1 MFPLAFMIF
10 IYLPPEVKRKMFHI
24 KKKMKESEK
33 KATSEICHNFYT
45 SNKNNFG
52 CVRNK
57 KIKNTKF
64 TSSNS
69 ILFKIFSKNYMKL
82 SKTKHPNLLH
92 HFFPIIL
99 LKALIPQII
108 PLSTSRKALVNRVN
122 RLIFECN
129 WAPQAII
136 EDEWW
141 CKSQNTAWTILDL
154 VFRENID
161 AFDEHLREYSE

>member
-10 IYLPPEVKRKMFHI
+10 IYLPPEVKRKMFDI
-24 KKKMKESEK
+24 KKKWRKVK
-33 KATSEICHNFYT
+33 KRQHQRYAIIFILQIRIIL
-45 SNKNNFG
+45 G
-52 CVRNK
+52 VWGIK

-161 AFDEHLREYSE
+161 AFDEHLREYSD

>member
-82 SKTKHPNLLH
+82 SETKHPTLLH

-99 LKALIPQII
+99 LKALIP
-108 PLSTSRKALVNRVN
+108 
-122 RLIFECN
+122 
-129 WAPQAII
+129 
-136 EDEWW
+136 
-141 CKSQNTAWTILDL
+141 
-154 VFRENID
+154 
-161 AFDEHLREYSE
+161 